1 MVFCDVVV
9 LRDVTNTLNDQ
20 VKGIYRQ
27 SLVKNL
33 LTFQVN
39 YFI

>member
-1 MVFCDVVV
+1 MVFFDVVV
-9 LRDVTNTLNDQ
+9 LRDVTNTQNNQ
-20 VKGIYRQ
+20 VKSIYRQ